1 MLVAGVGN
9 IFLSDDGFGSE
20 VVRHMC
26 GVPVPADVD
35 VVDIGIRG
43 VHLAYQLL
51 DGYDVLV
58 IVDAAARGQAP
69 GTVTLLTVDQA
80 LVTDSRPAVA
90 DGESAL
96 VDAHGLAPGAILSM
110 LAGLGGAVRQV
121 YVVACEPVS
130 VEEGIGLSPAV
141 QGAIGAAIALVE
153 QLMWSGAVPG
163 TTSQHAEEVSR

>member
-20 VVRHMC
+20 VVRRMQ

-35 VVDIGIRG
+35 VLDIGIRG

-58 IVDAAARGQAP
+58 IVDAAARGQIP
-69 GTVTLLTVDQA
+69 GAVTLLTVDQA
-80 LVTDSRPAVA
+80 LVADARPAVA
-90 DGESAL
+90 EGDSAL

-110 LAGLGGAVRQV
+110 LAGLGGTVGQV
-121 YVVACEPVS
+121 YVVACEPES
-130 VEEGIGLSPAV
+130 VAEGIGLSPQVEA
-141 QGAIGAAIALVE
+141 AIGPAIALVE
-153 QLMWSGAVPG
+153 QLMWSGAMPDPTG
-163 TTSQHAEEVSR
+163 QHVEEVSR